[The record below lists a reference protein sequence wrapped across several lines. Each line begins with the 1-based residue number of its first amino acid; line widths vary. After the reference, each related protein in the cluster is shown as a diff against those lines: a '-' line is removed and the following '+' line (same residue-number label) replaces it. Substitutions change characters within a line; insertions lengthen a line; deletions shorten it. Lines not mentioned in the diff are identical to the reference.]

1 MPVIPAPALLA
12 LVLALAALV
21 AGVRRRL
28 ALEWVAFAL
37 ALACVLGGWL
47 SPPEALAG
55 FSNPATLTVA
65 AMFVLSAAL
74 VRTGGLAPI
83 ERFLGTLALEKG
95 WQRLLLLALVVGPLS
110 AVISNTAVVAMFIP
124 VVERWSRRLGI
135 APSQLLMPLSFLTV
149 LAGVG
154 TLLGTSSNLVAS
166 GITEQLGYG
175 RLGLLQFTPLAL
187 GVYPA
192 GVALLSWLAPK
203 VLRPS
208 GPVEEASLEN
218 DYGLQGYIT
227 ELRVSPHSP
236 LVGQSL
242 DSTPFQHS
250 FDLRVLALIRRG
262 EWFSLPLADR
272 RLEGGD
278 LLVVRAAPAQV
289 LALREEEGLELPDE
303 RVPLRAG
310 GANGET
316 PGLCLVEAIIPPDSS
331 LIGQTVMEMRFA
343 QRFNAVVLAIRR
355 SGELLRSRLGQVEL
369 KLGDAL
375 LLQTPRPSLRGLQV
389 SRDLLLVDTADIPDD
404 RRDRLPWA
412 IALTAAAL
420 LLSLWRS
427 DAVVVW
433 LWLAVIGLVLTRV
446 LTTQEVYAAV
456 RWDVVVLLAAL
467 LPLTTLLRHVGADEW
482 LVAQL
487 RNLSWTAP
495 PYGWLVGLYLAT
507 ALLTEVMANQ
517 AAVALMLPIGLGLSQ
532 SLGLTTAAT
541 IAVVTF
547 AASHSFLTPIGY
559 QTNAMVYAV
568 GNYRFVDFLR
578 LGLPLTACLC
588 LLTPALA
595 LRLFP

>member
-1 MPVIPAPALLA
+1 
-12 LVLALAALV
+12 
-21 AGVRRRL
+21 
-28 ALEWVAFAL
+28 
-37 ALACVLGGWL
+37 
-47 SPPEALAG
+47 
-55 FSNPATLTVA
+55 
-65 AMFVLSAAL
+65 
-74 VRTGGLAPI
+74 
-83 ERFLGTLALEKG
+83 
-95 WQRLLLLALVVGPLS
+95 
-110 AVISNTAVVAMFIP
+110 
-124 VVERWSRRLGI
+124 
-135 APSQLLMPLSFLTV
+135 MPLSFLTV

-154 TLLGTSSNLVAS
+154 TLLGTSSTLVAS

-175 RLGLLQFTPLAL
+175 RLGVLEFTPLAL
-187 GVYPA
+187 GVYAP

-203 VLRPS
+203 VLGPS
-208 GPVEEASLEN
+208 GPVEEPSLEN

-242 DSTPFQHS
+242 DSTALQHS
-250 FDLRVLALIRRG
+250 FDVRVLALIRRG
-262 EWFSLPLADR
+262 EWFSLPLADQ

-278 LLVVRAAPAQV
+278 LLVVRAAPSQV
-289 LALREEEGLELPDE
+289 LALKDAEGLDLPDE
-303 RVPLRAG
+303 RVPLRAVG
-310 GANGET
+310 PHGET
-316 PGLCLVEAIIPPDSS
+316 PGLCLVEAILPPESS

-355 SGELLRSRLGQVEL
+355 GGELLRSRLGQVEL

-375 LLQTPRPSLRGLQV
+375 LLQTPFPSLRGLQL

-404 RRDRLPWA
+404 RRHRLPWA
-412 IALTAAAL
+412 IGLLASAL

-427 DAVVVW
+427 DAVVIW
-433 LWLAVIGLVLTRV
+433 LLLAVIGLILSRV
-446 LTTQEVYAAV
+446 LTPQEVYAAV
-456 RWDVVVLLAAL
+456 RWDVVILLAAL
-467 LPLTTLLRHVGADEW
+467 LPLTTLLRHWGTETW
-482 LVAQL
+482 LVS
-487 RNLSWTAP
+487 RIGELSWSAP

-517 AAVALMLPIGLGLSQ
+517 AAVAVMLPIGLGLSPGF
-532 SLGLTTAAT
+532 GLNAAAT
-541 IAVVTF
+541 IAVITF

-559 QTNAMVYAV
+559 PTNAMVYAV